1 MDELVQLRSLVAG
14 EPTEDEEAR
23 AEVWRRLSAG
33 RPDRRSA
40 PRRRLGVVTGFAV
53 CVAVVTAMFT
63 VRSGPIGVE
72 PAEAACGGS
81 GASSSECVR
90 ALASFNASELSG
102 TGSSEE
108 PRRIVF
114 ASHVNVEEGDLYSMN
129 PDGTDL
135 RQLTRGP
142 LAARTRPGLRTERR
156 SRTTG
161 RSTAIET
168 AADVGYPRA
177 STS

>member
-23 AEVWRRLSAG
+23 AEVWRRLSTG
-33 RPDRRSA
+33 RPDRRGA

-81 GASSSECVR
+81 GAPSRS
-90 ALASFNASELSG
+90 
-102 TGSSEE
+102 
-108 PRRIVF
+108 VF
-114 ASHVNVEEGDLYSMN
+114 APS
-129 PDGTDL
+129 P
-135 RQLTRGP
+135 
-142 LAARTRPGLRTERR
+142 
-156 SRTTG
+156 
-161 RSTAIET
+161 
-168 AADVGYPRA
+168 A
-177 STS
+177 STRLNFRGQGRRRNLAESCLRAT